1 MEGLELLK
9 EQAEQ
14 WKEQAEQWKKQAE
27 QWSSHALQYFHQVPP
42 EQIYAAI
49 AVLLFTSFLLL
60 LGTYSCKLFIYF
72 QKSPQ

>member
-9 EQAEQ
+9 EV
-14 WKEQAEQWKKQAE
+14 AEQWKKQAE
-27 QWSSHALQYFHQVPP
+27 QWSSHALQYFHQAPP

-60 LGTYSCKLFIYF
+60 LGTYSCNLFIYLF
-72 QKSPQ
+72 S